1 MISTKG
7 RYALVMM
14 VDLAQHDSGLPVSV
28 REMSERQGISG
39 KYMEQIISTLIRAG
53 LVKSIR
59 GAQGGYH
66 LSVPA
71 EQITVGMILRATEG
85 DMAPTECVSSG
96 TCCERSGICPSQHL
110 FRRVYSAINEVI
122 DHVTLQ
128 DLVEEAQS
136 GNCCDEP
143 ARG

>member
-14 VDLAQHDSGLPVSV
+14 VDLAEHDGTVPVCV
-28 REMSERQGISG
+28 REIAQRQDISG
-39 KYMEQIISTLIRAG
+39 KYMEQIISVLIRAG

-66 LSVPA
+66 LARPA
-71 EQITVGMILRATEG
+71 NEITVGMILRAMEG
-85 DMAPTECVSSG
+85 DMAPVECVYSG
-96 TCCERSGICPSQHL
+96 SVCSKNGICSSQKL
-110 FRRVYSAINEVI
+110 FKRVYDAINEVI

-128 DLVEEAQS
+128 ELVDNSDEAFQL
-136 GNCCDEP
+136 DQ
-143 ARG
+143 